1 MTPRRVTVYSGPDCC
16 LCDQAIAMIERV
28 SADVPL
34 ALEVVD
40 IHSDPALAARYRTS
54 IPVVA
59 IDGEVVMEGKVTEFW
74 LRKALAGEA
83 ISRYKLL

>member
-1 MTPRRVTVYSGPDCC
+1 MTPRRVTVYSGSDCC

-40 IHSDPALAARYRTS
+40 IHADPALAARYRTS

-59 IDGEVVMEGKVTEFW
+59 VDGEVVMEGKVTEFW

-83 ISRYKLL
+83 ISRFRLL